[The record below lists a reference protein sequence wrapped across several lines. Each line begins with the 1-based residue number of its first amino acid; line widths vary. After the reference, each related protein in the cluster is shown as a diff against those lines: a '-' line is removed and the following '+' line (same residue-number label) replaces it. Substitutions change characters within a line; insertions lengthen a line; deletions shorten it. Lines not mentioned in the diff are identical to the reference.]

1 MRKSSFLIYLGMLLK
16 ASVEKME
23 REKQEE
29 GK

>member
-1 MRKSSFLIYLGMLLK
+1 MSKSSFLIYLGMLLQ

-23 REKQEE
+23 AEKQEG